1 MFPLYDTVR
10 SRTFPFINLTLI
22 LANVVAFL
30 YELQMDPT
38 TLKEFIFT
46 WGLIPARFLG
56 DASHGW
62 TTIFSSMFLHGGWFH
77 IINNM
82 WVLFIFGDNVE
93 AGMGKVRYLIF
104 YLLSGVA
111 AGLLQT
117 YVLPSSL
124 VPMIGASGAVAG
136 VLGAYLILFP
146 RSRIASLVPILFIF
160 TIIEIPAMLYLIFWF
175 SRNCI
180 RGYSRSRGAA
190 GAELPGGHTSV
201 DFYSAWSWYLFFF
214 RRRTTYQ
221 LGIRREYGP

>member
-10 SRTFPFINLTLI
+10 SRTFPLVNLTLVV
-22 LANVVAFL
+22 ANVLAFL
-30 YELQMDPT
+30 YELQLDPAL
-38 TLKEFIFT
+38 LKEFIFT

-56 DASHGW
+56 DPDGTW
-62 TTIFSSMFLHGGWFH
+62 GTIFSSMFLHGGWFH

-82 WVLFIFGDNVE
+82 WVLLIFGDNVE
-93 AGMGKVRYLIF
+93 AGMGKIRYLVF

-117 YVLPSSL
+117 YILPGSL

-160 TIIEIPAMLYLIFWF
+160 TIVEIPAMLFLIFWF
-175 SRNCI
+175 VSQL
-180 RGYSRSRGAA
+180 YSGLGAIQ
-190 GAELPGGHTSV
+190 GGGESGI
-201 DFYSAWSWYLFFF
+201 AWWAHIGGFAFGVLMVFFF
-214 RRRTTYQ
+214 RKRTPHRIDYRRDYV
-221 LGIRREYGP
+221 P

>member
-10 SRTFPFINLTLI
+10 SRSFPLINLTLI
-22 LANVVAFL
+22 FANIAAFL
-30 YELQMDPT
+30 FELRMDPE

-46 WGLIPARFLG
+46 WGLIPARFLS
-56 DASHGW
+56 DTSTGW

-93 AGMGKVRYLIF
+93 AGMGKIRYLIF

-117 YVLPSSL
+117 FILPSSL

-160 TIIEIPAMLYLIFWF
+160 TIIEIPAMIYLIFWF
-175 SRNCI
+175 VSQL
-180 RGYSRSRGAA
+180 YSGLFSVEGASGSGIA
-190 GAELPGGHTSV
+190 WWAHIGGFLFGLV
-201 DFYSAWSWYLFFF
+201 MVFFF
-214 RRRTTYQ
+214 RKRTTYQ
-221 LGIRREYGP
+221 FGSRREYGP